1 MKGIKHFWAIALM
14 ALLMTGAVLPAQE
27 KSPEIPAAPPVS
39 APAPAAPALELD
51 PALQRIIDMDNEAQA
66 KADIW
71 IREHEELN
79 KEKPFQDDTLPM
91 RIRDRLD
98 SVEKAYQDYLF
109 SHSENM
115 EARLAYASFL
125 MDTGKDNEAAK
136 EWLRLKETHPG
147 HPVLLNNLGNY
158 FAQKGDAP
166 EAFPYYEE
174 AMASAPREALYVK
187 NLASVVY
194 VFREEAMAY
203 YRLKPQQALLLA
215 QALYRKALLLKPDDF
230 IARTAL
236 AQTWYYL
243 TPFEPEK
250 ALADWKKA
258 YELASDD
265 SERQGILLHY
275 ARVAILSEKFDE
287 AEKQLEEITYARHQ
301 ELKKTLLN
309 NLNER
314 RKLAQ
319 EKSASDSPAPSEAKP
334 ESAASAESAPKPTT
348 PSP

>member
-1 MKGIKHFWAIALM
+1 MKGMKHFWAIALPVFLI
-14 ALLMTGAVLPAQE
+14 AGVVLPAQE
-27 KSPEIPAAPPVS
+27 KAPELPAAPPVS

-66 KADIW
+66 QADIW

-79 KEKPFQDDTLPM
+79 KEKPFLDDTLPM

-109 SHSENM
+109 SHSESM

-125 MDTGKDNEAAK
+125 MDTGRDNEAAR

-158 FAQKGDAP
+158 FTQKGDAP

-174 AMASAPREALYVK
+174 AMAAAPREALYVK

-203 YRLKPQQALLLA
+203 YRLSPQQALLLA

-230 IARTAL
+230 ITRTAL

-275 ARVAILSEKFDE
+275 ARIAILSGKYDE
-287 AEKQLEEITYARHQ
+287 AEKQLEEVTYAKHQ
-301 ELKKTLLN
+301 ELKKTLLR

-314 RKLAQ
+314 RNLAQ
-319 EKSASDSPAPSEAKP
+319 GKSASDSPAPSEIKP
-334 ESAASAESAPKPTT
+334 ESAEPAPQPA
-348 PSP
+348 P